1 MGEGDRERRAGVGH
15 WLRRRAGAVVL
26 TCVGAGL
33 AVVHVLAPGLR
44 IDGVTVML
52 LVVAVVPWL
61 GELFRSIEVP
71 GIGKIEFRDIERRI
85 EAVQRT
91 ANAALVGD
99 GPDRGTVDDT
109 AAWEAV
115 RELAAEY
122 VKVRLEQRSGPARNH
137 RMDQIFARLV
147 RATQRVRDF
156 DAGAL
161 LGSQDAGMRLAT
173 YARLY
178 GLPEPEAL
186 GALVDAAVV
195 EPLPFNQYWALRAVG
210 QCVDDMETED
220 VPLSV
225 VRRLEEFRSRAS
237 RANDRREIVDRVL
250 AGLGGH

>member
-1 MGEGDRERRAGVGH
+1 MRGGTTR

-26 TCVGAGL
+26 TCVGTGL
-33 AVVHVLAPGLR
+33 AVVHVLAPDLR

-71 GIGKIEFRDIERRI
+71 GIGRIEFRDIERRI

-99 GPDRGTVDDT
+99 GPGDGAVDDT
-109 AAWEAV
+109 AAMGAV

-122 VKVRLEQRSGPARNH
+122 VNVRLRLRSGPARNH
-137 RMDQIFARLV
+137 RMDQVFTRMV

-156 DAGAL
+156 DAGAW
-161 LGSQDAGMRLAT
+161 LGSDDAGMRLAA

-178 GLPEPEAL
+178 ALPEPEL
-186 GALVDAAVV
+186 LDTLVDAVTG
-195 EPLPFNQYWALRAVG
+195 EPLPFSQYWGLQAVG
-210 QCVDDMETED
+210 RCVDDMAAEQ

-225 VRRLEEFRSRAS
+225 VRRLEEFRSGLF
-237 RANDRREIVDRVL
+237 RANDRKEIVDRVL
-250 AGLGGH
+250 AGFGGR